1 MSELTWTE
9 VLKKLLE
16 KNILIEDPSTGII
29 QIQPEYYLKLNKNIP
44 GTVKTQ
50 IPGIDLLVKQY
61 IDLWPKKILSGG
73 RPVRQGPTPI
83 TKKLTVFIKKHP
95 KVTFEQILNATN
107 RYLATMKSKDWAYM
121 TCSDYFISKNESSV
135 LESYLEDKDL
145 GNKEI
150 SETPKVSLNQRF
162 I

>member
-1 MSELTWTE
+1 MSITWTE
-9 VLKKLLE
+9 VVQKLLLE
-16 KNILIEDPSTGII
+16 GILIEDPSTGII
-29 QIQPEYYLKLNKNIP
+29 QISPEYYLKLNKHIP

-50 IPGIDLLVKQY
+50 IPGIDDLVKKY

-95 KVTFEQILNATN
+95 KVTFEQILNATS
-107 RYLATMKSKDWAYM
+107 RYLATMKVKDWNYM
-121 TCSDYFISKNESSV
+121 TCSDYFISKNETSV
-135 LESYLEDKDL
+135 LESYLEDSDL
-145 GNKEI
+145 GKKEV